1 MLQHLVNLIKKV
13 VGNSTIPTVSNSTTT
28 TKITTSTKNNTR
40 QVVII
45 DKTKRVNAILG
56 KLYLFANGTPPQNWS
71 ASRFIYKVGALQL
84 NGITSQLAAIA
95 TNETALVQKDTFRY
109 SLIWALGR
117 CGDETVLPLLD
128 KLVKTEEKEYIKRL
142 TLDVYLKLATKTA
155 KKDLLKAIKVLLPKE
170 TIAIL
175 TKNNLANLSTDQINI
190 LFSSE
195 NNRELTPLFACY
207 LLSTEEKALR
217 PAILELLK
225 NIPFQYPYFQS
236 IRYIFKSA
244 EFRND
249 FEVLGILGYRLDVES
264 KNHDT
269 RFTWHWN
276 RQTRQHTRQRI
287 ANRKSAFSNLTKA
300 YFQKRILRNLRLL
313 GEQETANYCQ
323 YAASVLAHYKDEQTA
338 YREESVGRYH
348 YQNRQYNYVRSDYK
362 YYENVCFPWIT
373 KSAPNDAV
381 KVIWKNSKYRIDAP
395 FFERLTDSRPIPF
408 AKVWQENP
416 AIVCQLLQHC
426 QSEDVAAFAIK
437 IIAASTQENDL
448 ITQEVLL
455 NLLKNPLN
463 TVARYALTHLNRF
476 FDPKQPNWTIV
487 HTLIQAPNEHLRQHL
502 LTTITKYPTVYFN
515 DEKLAEAFALMTQPD
530 LAKWFQENGSQF
542 NLSEDKKIIIFE
554 QLLSKIQIVKTEAAA
569 QLLYLNSQLFFEIQ
583 MQKYPVEKTATLLN
597 HPLEN
602 VQLLGADI
610 LLTQKTNIENIPEAI
625 ILKMMEAPFL
635 SIRCKGMELFGEM
648 PVELLLQRKDILIS
662 MAISEAPEM
671 RAAIQPIIAKTAKGK
686 PAWATQFLQF
696 FVPILLQKET
706 YEGLH
711 ADTLELLVN
720 HLGEKLH
727 NLPKPTTWKLIQS
740 HSKEANLLGMELLQ
754 YVDFAEASLSDII
767 SLANHEMP
775 TIRQYCLDYF
785 SENIGRVRYESVEAL
800 RLLDVKWADCREF
813 GFAFFDQH
821 YKAGDWTPDLLVST
835 CDSTR
840 PDVQEFGKKMMV
852 KFFDE
857 GKGADYLMQLSQHP
871 NVSLQLFAT
880 NYLQDFAAGKTP
892 NFIRLKPYFKTV
904 LCGLYKGGTTKKRI
918 FDFMEAEALNNKEIA
933 EHAIEILN
941 EVALTVAIRDKAR
954 CIQVLHR
961 IRRAYPELGSVLS
974 IESVS

>member
-1 MLQHLVNLIKKV
+1 MLQYLINLIKKV
-13 VGNSTIPTVSNSTTT
+13 VNNSGVTTTSKTTIP
-28 TKITTSTKNNTR
+28 TKNNTR
-40 QVVII
+40 QAVTIN
-45 DKTKRVNAILG
+45 KTKRINAILG
-56 KLYLFANGTPPQNWS
+56 KLYLFANGIPPKNWS

-84 NGITSQLAAIA
+84 QGITSQLAAIA
-95 TNETALVQKDTFRY
+95 TNETALVQKDTFRH

-128 KLVKTEEKEYIKRL
+128 KLVKTDEKEYIKRL

-170 TIAIL
+170 MMEIL
-175 TKNNLANLSTDQINI
+175 TKSKLADLSTDQINI

-195 NNRELTPLFACY
+195 NSRELTPLFACY
-207 LLSTEEKALR
+207 LLSTEEKELR

-287 ANRKSAFSNLTKA
+287 TKQKAAFSNLTKA

-313 GEQETANYCQ
+313 GEQETTDYCQ
-323 YAASVLAHYKDEQTA
+323 YAANVLTHYKDEQTA

-381 KVIWKNSKYRIDAP
+381 KVIWKSSKYRIDAP
-395 FFERLTDSRPIPF
+395 FFEQLGDNNRPIPF
-408 AKVWQENP
+408 AKLWQENP
-416 AIVCQLLQHC
+416 VIACQLLQNC
-426 QSEDVAAFAIK
+426 QSEDVAAFAVK
-437 IIAASTQENDL
+437 IIQTSTQENDL
-448 ITQEVLL
+448 ITQEVFL

-463 TVARYALTHLNRF
+463 TVAKYALTHLNRF

-487 HTLIQAPNEHLRQHL
+487 HTLIQASNEHLRQQL

-515 DEKLAEAFALMTQPD
+515 DEKLAEAFALSTQPD
-530 LAKWFQENGSQF
+530 LAKWFIENGAQF
-542 NLSEDKKIIIFE
+542 NLNEDQKTIIFE
-554 QLLSKIQIVKTEAAA
+554 QLLSKIQTLKTETSA
-569 QLLYLNSQLFFEIQ
+569 QLLYLNSQLFLEIQ
-583 MQKYPVEKTATLLN
+583 MQKFPVEKTATLLN

-610 LLTQKTNIENIPEAI
+610 LLTQKTNIENIPEAT
-625 ILKMMEAPFL
+625 ILKMMEATFL
-635 SIRCKGMELFGEM
+635 SVRCKGMELFGEM

-686 PAWATQFLQF
+686 PEWVTQLLQF

-711 ADTLELLVN
+711 ADTLELLVK
-720 HLGEKLH
+720 HLGDKLH
-727 NLPKPTTWKLIQS
+727 NLPKRTTWKLIQS
-740 HSKEANLLGMELLQ
+740 HYKEANLLGMELLQ

-785 SENIGRVRYESVEAL
+785 KENIGRVRYESVEAL
-800 RLLDVKWADCREF
+800 RLLDVKWADCRAF
-813 GFAFFDQH
+813 GFTFFDQH

-857 GKGADYLMQLSQHP
+857 GKGEDYLMQLSQHP

-880 NYLQDFAAGKTP
+880 NYLQDFAAGKVP
-892 NFIRLKPYFKTV
+892 NFVRLKPYFKTV
-904 LCGLYKGGTTKKRI
+904 LCQLYKGGTTKKRI
-918 FDFMEAEALNNKEIA
+918 FDFMETEALNNKEIA
-933 EHAIEILN
+933 GHAVEILN

-961 IRRAYPELGSVLS
+961 IRRAYPELGSVLA
-974 IESVS
+974 IETVRT